1 MDHLQLDVSLFE
13 DDARILNPVNNFD
26 DITALQS
33 DLDKLY
39 TWQENNNN
47 VKFNGNFF
55 EVLKCCKLSNTR
67 CCGPD
72 RAQRMFKRFGDSN
85 VC

>member
-1 MDHLQLDVSLFE
+1 MGFSAINSERWELVDHLQLDVSLFE

-47 VKFNGNFF
+47 VKFNGKFF

-67 CCGPD
+67 C
-72 RAQRMFKRFGDSN
+72 
-85 VC
+85 